1 LIRGELAHQPEGVNF
16 LCMPV
21 REECATIW
29 TRIPIANNTLNH
41 WNDGIDAH
49 FA

>member
-1 LIRGELAHQPEGVNF
+1 LIRGELTHEPDGVN
-16 LCMPV
+16 LLRMSV
-21 REECATIW
+21 REEGATI
-29 TRIPIANNTLNH
+29 RPRNLIANNALNH